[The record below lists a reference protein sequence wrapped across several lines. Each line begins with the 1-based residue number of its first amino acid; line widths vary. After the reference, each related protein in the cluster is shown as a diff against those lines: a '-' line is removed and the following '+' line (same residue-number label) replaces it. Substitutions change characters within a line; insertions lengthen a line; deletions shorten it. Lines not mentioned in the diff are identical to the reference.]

1 MMTVSGQLITQDA
14 GAPTIEDIA
23 RGLSRMPRFAGQT
36 TTPWTVAHHSLV
48 VNEMARGDDQDL
60 PLYALLHDAHE
71 CLTSDIPTTFKTP
84 DMKSLQGRLDRRI
97 YAALGL
103 LPPEPDERAAIA
115 RLDTRALLA
124 EAYMVTPAMTY
135 ERIVEE
141 REQLAEFGDV
151 VLVQYVLHHYPSP
164 EEARD
169 EYIAQ
174 LLFHASKERAAA

>member
-1 MMTVSGQLITQDA
+1 MMTVSGQLITLDA

-23 RGLSRMPRFAGQT
+23 LGLSRIPRFAGQT

-48 VNEMARGDDQDL
+48 VTEMARGDDPDL
-60 PLYALLHDAHE
+60 PLHALLHDAHE

-84 DMKSLQGRLDRRI
+84 DMKALQRRLDWRL
-97 YAALGL
+97 YASL
-103 LPPEPDERAAIA
+103 LLPPPEPDERATIA
-115 RLDTRALLA
+115 RMDTRALLA
-124 EAYMVTPAMTY
+124 EAYMVTPANTY

-141 REQLAEFGDV
+141 REQLAAFGDV
-151 VLVQYVLHHYPSP
+151 ILVQYILQHYPSP